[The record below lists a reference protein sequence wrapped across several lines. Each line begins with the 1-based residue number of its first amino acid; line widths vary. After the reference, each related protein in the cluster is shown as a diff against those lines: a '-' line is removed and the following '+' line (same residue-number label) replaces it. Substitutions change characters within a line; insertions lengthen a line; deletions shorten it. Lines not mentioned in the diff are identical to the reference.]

1 MFNYRQNG
9 PFQTPRAG
17 PSTHRRVLGGGLRS
31 IQEDREIYSAM
42 KPSKTNANG
51 RAQRR
56 FGTNLTNKKTVSRI
70 NYHQYDLSKTQQIYK
85 PSKQIS
91 FASRAAMTPQS
102 TFNYNLRAANKE
114 KAALEEPEYCPS
126 GTSWKPAIN
135 RSLHRVLQR
144 AFKAIGGYK
153 LFIPSGPTE
162 EMDHDIPERF
172 EGVYCPQNGMAL
184 SFLNDTDSEDTE
196 EDLFECR
203 LKGNCDIPLIEER
216 AEEVML
222 ECPIFL

>member
-17 PSTHRRVLGGGLRS
+17 PSTHRRVQGGGLRS
-31 IQEDREIYSAM
+31 IQEDGDIYSSA
-42 KPSKTNANG
+42 KPTKSNLNG
-51 RAQRR
+51 RSQRR
-56 FGTNLTNKKTVSRI
+56 FGTNLTNKKAVSRI

-91 FASRAAMTPQS
+91 FASRAPMAPQS
-102 TFNYNLRAANKE
+102 TFKYDLRAANEQKT
-114 KAALEEPEYCPS
+114 AMEEPEHCPA
-126 GTSWKPAIN
+126 GTSWRPSIN

-153 LFIPSGPTE
+153 LFVPSGPTM
-162 EMDHDIPERF
+162 EMDHDIPSRF
-172 EGVYCPQNGMAL
+172 EEVCCPQNGMA
-184 SFLNDTDSEDTE
+184 FLYDTDSEDTE
-196 EDLFECR
+196 EDLFESQS
-203 LKGNCDIPLIEER
+203 LGNCSIPLIEDE

-222 ECPIFL
+222 QCPAFL